1 MGRWGQLAE
10 EEVWRPE
17 WRRGWGSRVSGSSG
31 VGLGRGEASPQ
42 GGGGGCGRRLDALS
56 RQGPGPRQLRAQIL
70 QGSRVVGLTS
80 MGDGGSSPSHP
91 RQKMGEGRTRT
102 GRENTGTASCYF
114 HFPAPSPTPPPLAPL
129 GLGAMSAAGPTET
142 SEHRQ
147 PEGHFLCMASPAK
160 WAHLPTPPSKHLG
173 AQSGGSSEDG

>member
-17 WRRGWGSRVSGSSG
+17 WSRGWGSRVSGSSG

-70 QGSRVVGLTS
+70 DPMANVIQATKVEGFSVVG
-80 MGDGGSSPSHP
+80 
-91 RQKMGEGRTRT
+91 REGR
-102 GRENTGTASCYF
+102 
-114 HFPAPSPTPPPLAPL
+114 
-129 GLGAMSAAGPTET
+129 
-142 SEHRQ
+142 
-147 PEGHFLCMASPAK
+147 
-160 WAHLPTPPSKHLG
+160 
-173 AQSGGSSEDG
+173 